1 MRLIKP
7 KVELIN
13 QEPGV
18 EGLFKHMELCART
31 CYKSEDKI
39 TEDSAKKFINNV
51 IIARGHTAMLEHGT
65 VYLRYDFKAND
76 DSNTVAYR
84 LWSKYNENQYSEAVQ
99 AQPVPRIPDG
109 FVAITTNY
117 RVLLQNGWLEDLQYL
132 CEPTEYHVKRVTV
145 RFICDMGV
153 AREFCRHRLFSFAQ
167 ESTRYCN
174 YSKAKFGK
182 ELNCIIPCWYK
193 NMFEGNSYNI
203 ELCHTYDL
211 TISEGLSRTEA
222 AWIQAMCEAEST
234 YFGLL
239 TEGEPAQ
246 QARNVLPLA
255 LKTELIMTG
264 TVEQWIEFLKL
275 RCAMMLIRR
284 QENLQLNYEIDYC
297 WMQKGIYK
305 YRTDTRRYK
314 RELHKEEAKLLD
326 YKMHLVIRFVLFL
339 KYLITFRMQDALDK
353 ELSKE
358 EEALLRKHLANFLR
372 REPYVRPYPKI
383 SRNAPCP
390 CGSGKKYKHCCGR

>member
-7 KVELIN
+7 KVEIIN
-13 QEPGV
+13 QKPGV

-39 TEDSAKKFINNV
+39 TEDSARKFIDNV
-51 IIARGHTAMLEHGT
+51 IVARGHTAMLEHGT
-65 VYLRYDFKAND
+65 VYLKIPYGIMYDTGYF
-76 DSNTVAYR
+76 SNEAIAT
-84 LWSKYNENQYSEAVQ
+84 KYIDNPYSIVQ
-99 AQPVPRIPDG
+99 NSQIYDYWCV
-109 FVAITTNY
+109 TSNY
-117 RVLLQNGWLEDLQYL
+117 RVLLQNGWLDDLQYL
-132 CEPTEYHVKRVTV
+132 CEPTEYHVRRITV

-153 AREFCRHRLFSFAQ
+153 AREFCRHRVFSFAQ

-182 ELNCIIPCWYK
+182 ELNCIIPYWYK

-264 TVEQWIEFLKL
+264 TDEQWAGFFNL
-275 RCAMMLIRR
+275 RCARDAHP
-284 QENLQLNYEIDYC
+284 QA
-297 WMQKGIYK
+297 
-305 YRTDTRRYK
+305 
-314 RELHKEEAKLLD
+314 RELAIELRD
-326 YKMHLVIRFVLFL
+326 
-339 KYLITFRMQDALDK
+339 RMI
-353 ELSKE
+353 
-358 EEALLRKHLANFLR
+358 LAGYINTYD
-372 REPYVRPYPKI
+372 P
-383 SRNAPCP
+383 
-390 CGSGKKYKHCCGR
+390 GSIQV

>member
-1 MRLIKP
+1 MKLIKP
-7 KVELIN
+7 SFEIKE
-13 QEPGV
+13 QESGYA
-18 EGLFKHMELCART
+18 GMLKHIEWVGRH
-31 CYKSEDKI
+31 CYKSLDKI
-39 TEDSAKKFINNV
+39 TEKSAPKFVDMLVN
-51 IIARGHTAMLEHGT
+51 RGHTAMLEHGT
-65 VYLRYDFKAND
+65 VYLHICNG
-76 DSNTVAYR
+76 
-84 LWSKYNENQYSEAVQ
+84 LWCEVEKYINNKYSEVEYKLYGTHD
-99 AQPVPRIPDG
+99 PSCDG
-109 FVAITTNY
+109 EDFDAYITTNY
-117 RVLLQNGWLEDLQYL
+117 RVLLQNDWLDDLKYQ

-275 RCAMMLIRR
+275 RCANDAHPQARELAIELRDR
-284 QENLQLNYEIDYC
+284 LLLDNYIDVDAEGNLQVSN
-297 WMQKGIYK
+297 
-305 YRTDTRRYK
+305 RY
-314 RELHKEEAKLLD
+314 
-326 YKMHLVIRFVLFL
+326 
-339 KYLITFRMQDALDK
+339 
-353 ELSKE
+353 
-358 EEALLRKHLANFLR
+358 
-372 REPYVRPYPKI
+372 
-383 SRNAPCP
+383 
-390 CGSGKKYKHCCGR
+390 

>member
-7 KVELIN
+7 KVEIIN

-39 TEDSAKKFINNV
+39 TEDSARKFIDNV
-51 IIARGHTAMLEHGT
+51 IVARGHTAMLEHGT

-76 DSNTVAYR
+76 DSNPIAYR

-99 AQPVPRIPDG
+99 AQPVPGIPNG

-117 RVLLQNGWLEDLQYL
+117 RVLLQSGWLEDLQYL

-153 AREFCRHRLFSFAQ
+153 AREFCRHRVFSFAQ

-174 YSKAKFGK
+174 YAKDKFGK
-182 ELNCIIPCWYK
+182 ECTFIIPSWLSDSVTREGHYAWHCWC
-193 NMFEGNSYNI
+193 GI
-203 ELCHTYDL
+203 DTYGPGKEYFLSEEYENRKGTDF
-211 TISEGLSRTEA
+211 SEDSPEGLF
-222 AWIQAMCEAEST
+222 IAELQNAEFT
-234 YFGLL
+234 YFKLL
-239 TEGEPAQ
+239 EQGWTAQ

-264 TVEQWIEFLKL
+264 TDEQWAGFFNL
-275 RCAMMLIRR
+275 RCARDAHP
-284 QENLQLNYEIDYC
+284 QA
-297 WMQKGIYK
+297 
-305 YRTDTRRYK
+305 
-314 RELHKEEAKLLD
+314 RELAIELRD
-326 YKMHLVIRFVLFL
+326 
-339 KYLITFRMQDALDK
+339 RMI
-353 ELSKE
+353 
-358 EEALLRKHLANFLR
+358 LAGYINIYD
-372 REPYVRPYPKI
+372 P
-383 SRNAPCP
+383 
-390 CGSGKKYKHCCGR
+390 GSTQV